1 MELERDASTPLLKP
15 DALKLGGTLV
25 AGDADFIQALRHF
38 QQIPGP
44 NLVLAKGAAHEQLEN
59 QEHDRAQLQNI
70 PAQMQSLD
78 QGKDR
83 PDLQN
88 WAWEEQL
95 AWRNR
100 VFKNFKMTCVALFEE
115 LSRIDGSAAQA
126 KFLDNIDPTA
136 SLPRPQ
142 RVFADHIAGMEKAME
157 DGDGEQAVKYCNSML
172 HCITEKLRSND
183 TKRGASGEAHVNICF
198 NTLTMQISGLQMLR
212 EKQLLSQQSFMQF
225 AIITLSISFFAATG
239 LSFSV
244 QPTNEEPPTLDWTVW
259 SYCFSAT
266 LILSMASFLPAIV
279 YQSPELLHLFKVV
292 AVRLSLNQFDFRRL
306 TLVTIFGILSFAG
319 MCSLFF
325 LSTQVRV
332 FTFA

>member
-1 MELERDASTPLLKP
+1 
-15 DALKLGGTLV
+15 V
-25 AGDADFIQALRHF
+25 AGDAQVDFVQALRHF

-44 NLVLAKGAAHEQLEN
+44 NLVLAKGAEHEQLEN

-115 LSRIDGSAAQA
+115 LSRMDGSASRAE
-126 KFLDNIDPTA
+126 FLDNIDPTA

-142 RVFADHIAGMEKAME
+142 RVFADHVAGMEKAME

-183 TKRGASGEAHVNICF
+183 TKRG
-198 NTLTMQISGLQMLR
+198 LQMLR

-225 AIITLSISFFAATG
+225 AIITLSISFIAATG
-239 LSFSV
+239 LSFSL
-244 QPTNEEPPTLDWTVW
+244 QPTNDEPPTLDWTVW

-266 LILSMASFLPAIV
+266 LILSMASFLPALV
-279 YQSPELLHLFKVV
+279 YQSPELLHLFKAI
-292 AVRLSLNQFDFRRL
+292 AVRLSLNRFESRRL

-319 MCSLFF
+319 ICSLFF
-325 LSTQVRV
+325 LSTQDH
-332 FTFA
+332 